1 MEWRIKMKYIISNS
15 GVVNAIA
22 GGQAYTFDKNHHNYS
37 SLVRHLKSDN
47 VEHFEA
53 AYDIAASVEHFCD
66 GYVHIKN
73 GTLNWNGIPMPE
85 LFSDRIMQMRKE
97 GFEFEPMLNFLNNLN
112 DNPSDKAIVEL
123 FDFMQ
128 HKHLPI
134 TDDGNFLA
142 YKAVKEDFTDIY
154 TGNLDN
160 NVGSTVSV
168 DRSSVDSNR
177 DKGCGHGLHVG
188 SIDYVTSYGGIDL
201 DNKDDNNGGNQI
213 VVCKVNPRD
222 VVSVPTCSR
231 YQKLRCCQYEVVA
244 IFDDVFDK
252 SVEVFSSKKDDVRVV
267 QYNDA
272 WREDVRARL
281 ERLSTVLSKQTVG
294 A

>member
-1 MEWRIKMKYIISNS
+1 MKYIISNS